1 MERLVRIFPIGSIH
15 LAVVDP
21 GVGTDRRILL
31 AKIRGQFLIC
41 PDNGLITWSARCHGL
56 QSCHEVP
63 WPQAEVSATFAGRD
77 VMAPF
82 AARMTRA
89 KISKRSIRPA
99 PDPILLDVEPAA
111 SLKDARI
118 IYIDRFGN
126 AVTNVRS
133 NLLSRGMR
141 ITVGKHHLPLQR
153 TYADAAVNEPVA
165 LIGSSHLLE
174 IGVRNGSAAKKL
186 KLSIGDRLQ
195 VKAP

>member
-1 MERLVRIFPIGSIH
+1 
-15 LAVVDP
+15 
-21 GVGTDRRILL
+21 LL
-31 AKIRGQFLIC
+31 AKIKGQFLIC

-63 WPQAEVSATFAGRD
+63 WPEGEVSATFAGRD

-82 AARMTRA
+82 AARMTRS

-99 PDPILLDVEPAA
+99 PDPVLLDVEPAA
-111 SLKDARI
+111 SLKDAI
-118 IYIDRFGN
+118 VIYIDRFGN

-133 NLLSRGMR
+133 NLLAKGMQ
-141 ITVGKHHLPLQR
+141 IIVAKHQMALQR
-153 TYADAAVNEPVA
+153 TYADAAVNQPVA

-186 KLSIGDRLQ
+186 KLRVGDRVQ
-195 VKAP
+195 VKAL